1 LLSISQLARTAVTD
15 SVDQLIAGG
24 AIVRVHGDAKAAR
37 TDTVAAR
44 AHLKS
49 AAAVAQ
55 SDPVGAFSLAYDAIR
70 KALIA
75 HMRAHGLRVRSG
87 VGAHYQTG
95 RYGLGALGGR
105 GVDDALGQ
113 FDTLRALRN
122 RSEYSGALVKEA
134 DVHEAISYAE
144 AVLNLV
150 EENLS

>member
-1 LLSISQLARTAVTD
+1 MAD
-15 SVDQLIAGG
+15 SVDELIAAG

-37 TDTVAAR
+37 RDTVAAR
-44 AHLKS
+44 A
-49 AAAVAQ
+49 AAVAE

-70 KALIA
+70 KALVA

-95 RYGLGALGGR
+95 RYGLAALGGR

-122 RSEYSGALVKEA
+122 RSEYGGALVKEA

-144 AVLNLV
+144 AVLNVV
-150 EENLS
+150 EADLS